1 MDKKTSLRVPNSCS
15 DNRKSKACPE
25 PSRRIENLKWAG
37 LVVFVVALTVCGG
50 RAEAQQPTKVPR
62 IGLLRSGSAA
72 SHASSHE
79 AFRQG
84 LRELGY
90 EEAKNILIEYR
101 YAEGKSERW
110 PALANELVRLK
121 VDIIVVGGSGVA
133 RATQQ
138 ATKTIPIVVG
148 TAGDL
153 IRTGLVASLARP
165 GGNITGSTELSPDVA
180 GKRLELLKE
189 AVPKASRVA
198 VLMGS
203 GPESSDQ
210 DDMQEMET
218 PARQLSVNIQ
228 SVEVRNPSE
237 LQAAY
242 DAMTKQRVNAV
253 IILRGSFTVFH
264 KKQLVELSVK
274 SRLPSMCE
282 GEDFAQDG
290 CLIAYGP
297 DRLHNWRRAAVFVDK
312 ILKGTK
318 PADIPVEQPTKFEL
332 VINLKSAKQIGLTI
346 PPNVLARADKVIR

>member
-1 MDKKTSLRVPNSCS
+1 MK
-15 DNRKSKACPE
+15 
-25 PSRRIENLKWAG
+25 RIRIDSFDINLK
-37 LVVFVVALTVCGG
+37 FVLRNRTSAILLGTMLFALSVPS
-50 RAEAQQPTKVPR
+50 EAQQPTKVPR

-79 AFRQG
+79 VFRQG

-90 EEAKNILIEYR
+90 EEAKNILMEYR

-110 PALANELVRLK
+110 SALANELVRLK
-121 VDIIVVGGSGVA
+121 VNIIVVGGSGVA

-198 VLMGS
+198 VLMGT

-242 DAMTKQRVNAV
+242 AAMTKQRVNAV

-264 KKQLVELSVK
+264 KKQLVELSAK

-318 PADIPVEQPTKFEL
+318 PADIPVEQPKKFEF
-332 VINLKSAKQIGLTI
+332 VINLKTAKQIGLTI

>member
-1 MDKKTSLRVPNSCS
+1 MRNFVTRSSRQNKFTIAGSVYLIACLIPPSLH
-15 DNRKSKACPE
+15 
-25 PSRRIENLKWAG
+25 L
-37 LVVFVVALTVCGG
+37 
-50 RAEAQQPTKVPR
+50 AEAQQPTKVPR

-72 SHASSHE
+72 SHASSQE

-90 EEAKNILIEYR
+90 EEAKNILLEYR

-198 VLMGS
+198 VLMGT

-318 PADIPVEQPTKFEL
+318 PADIPVEQPTKFEF
-332 VINLKSAKQIGLTI
+332 VINLKAAKQIALRI
-346 PPNVLARADKVIR
+346 PPNVLARADRVIR

>member
-1 MDKKTSLRVPNSCS
+1 MKK
-15 DNRKSKACPE
+15 
-25 PSRRIENLKWAG
+25 RIT
-37 LVVFVVALTVCGG
+37 VLTVS
-50 RAEAQQPTKVPR
+50 ALLFALSSSATAQQPKKIPL
-62 IGLLRSGSAA
+62 IGLLRSGSAD

-90 EEAKNILIEYR
+90 EEAKNVLIEYR

-110 PALANELVRLK
+110 PTIANELVRLK

-153 IRTGLVASLARP
+153 IRTGLIASLARP

-189 AVPKASRVA
+189 AVPKASHVA
-198 VLMGS
+198 VLMGT
-203 GPESSDQ
+203 GPGNTDQ
-210 DDMQEMET
+210 DDMREMET

-228 SVEVRNPSE
+228 SVEVRDPSE
-237 LQAAY
+237 FQAAY
-242 DAMTKQRVNAV
+242 AAMTKQRVNAV
-253 IILRGSFTVFH
+253 IIVRGSFTVFH
-264 KKQLVELSVK
+264 KKQLAELAAK

-318 PADIPVEQPTKFEL
+318 PADIPVEQPKKFEF
-332 VINLKSAKQIGLTI
+332 VINLKTAKQIGLTI
-346 PPNVLARADKVIR
+346 PPNVLVRADRVIR

>member
-1 MDKKTSLRVPNSCS
+1 VDRDREKDMKIKITVLTLC
-15 DNRKSKACPE
+15 AM
-25 PSRRIENLKWAG
+25 L
-37 LVVFVVALTVCGG
+37 FALCFP
-50 RAEAQQPTKVPR
+50 AEAQQPTKIPR
-62 IGLLRSGSAA
+62 IGVLRSGSAG

-79 AFRQG
+79 VFRQG

-110 PALANELVRLK
+110 SALASELVRLK
-121 VDIIVVGGSGVA
+121 VEIIVVGGSGVA

-153 IRTGLVASLARP
+153 IRTGLIASLARP
-165 GGNITGSTELSPDVA
+165 GGNITGSTELSPEVA

-198 VLMGS
+198 VLVGT
-203 GPESSDQ
+203 GPGISEYQ
-210 DDMQEMET
+210 HDMQEMET

-228 SVEVRNPSE
+228 SVEVRDPSDF
-237 LQAAY
+237 QVAY
-242 DAMTKQRVNAV
+242 AAMTKQRVNAV
-253 IILRGSFTVFH
+253 IIVRGSFTVFH
-264 KKQLVELSVK
+264 KKQLAELAAK

-318 PADIPVEQPTKFEL
+318 PADIPVEQPKKFEF
-332 VINLKSAKQIGLTI
+332 VVNLKTAKQIGLTI
-346 PPNVLARADKVIR
+346 PPNVLVRADRVIR

>member
-1 MDKKTSLRVPNSCS
+1 M
-15 DNRKSKACPE
+15 
-25 PSRRIENLKWAG
+25 
-37 LVVFVVALTVCGG
+37 
-50 RAEAQQPTKVPR
+50 
-62 IGLLRSGSAA
+62 
-72 SHASSHE
+72 
-79 AFRQG
+79 
-84 LRELGY
+84 
-90 EEAKNILIEYR
+90 
-101 YAEGKSERW
+101 
-110 PALANELVRLK
+110 
-121 VDIIVVGGSGVA
+121 A

-165 GGNITGSTELSPDVA
+165 GGNITGATELSPEVA

-189 AVPKASRVA
+189 TVPKASRVA
-198 VLMGS
+198 VLMGT

-218 PARQLSVNIQ
+218 PARQLNVNIQ
-228 SVEVRNPSE
+228 PVEVRNPSE
-237 LQAAY
+237 LQASFA
-242 DAMTKQRVNAV
+242 AMTKQGVNAV

-264 KKQLVELSVK
+264 KNQLVGLAAK

-282 GEDFAQDG
+282 GQDFVQGG

-297 DRLHNWRRAAVFVDK
+297 DRLHNWRRASVFVDK

-332 VINLKSAKQIGLTI
+332 VINLKTAKQIGLTI
-346 PPNVLARADKVIR
+346 PPNVLVRADKVIK

>member
-1 MDKKTSLRVPNSCS
+1 MNHKVVLFLLAASILISFLRV
-15 DNRKSKACPE
+15 
-25 PSRRIENLKWAG
+25 
-37 LVVFVVALTVCGG
+37 
-50 RAEAQQPTKVPR
+50 EAQQPAKVPR
-62 IGLLRSGSAA
+62 IGLLRSGSAD

-110 PALANELVRLK
+110 PTIANELVRLK

-153 IRTGLVASLARP
+153 IRTGLIASLARP

-189 AVPKASRVA
+189 AVPKASHVA
-198 VLMGS
+198 VLMGT
-203 GPESSDQ
+203 GPGSTDQ
-210 DDMQEMET
+210 DDIREMET

-228 SVEVRNPSE
+228 SVEVRDPSE
-237 LQAAY
+237 FQAAY
-242 DAMTKQRVNAV
+242 AAMTKQRVNAV
-253 IILRGSFTVFH
+253 IIVRGSFTVFH
-264 KKQLVELSVK
+264 KKKLAELAAK

-318 PADIPVEQPTKFEL
+318 PADIPVEQPKKFEF
-332 VINLKSAKQIGLTI
+332 VINLKTAKQIGLTI
-346 PPNVLARADKVIR
+346 PPNVLVRADKVIR

>member
-1 MDKKTSLRVPNSCS
+1 MDEKTSLRVPNSCS
-15 DNRKSKACPE
+15 DNRKSKACPFDILRAGSE

-72 SHASSHE
+72 SHASSQE

-253 IILRGSFTVFH
+253 IILRGASLCFTKNSSLSFRSKVDCH
-264 KKQLVELSVK
+264 QCA
-274 SRLPSMCE
+274 RGRILPKT
-282 GEDFAQDG
+282 
-290 CLIAYGP
+290 
-297 DRLHNWRRAAVFVDK
+297 AV
-312 ILKGTK
+312 
-318 PADIPVEQPTKFEL
+318 
-332 VINLKSAKQIGLTI
+332 
-346 PPNVLARADKVIR
+346 